1 MLDLLSS
8 LLMMLQSSALGDV
21 VRNARY
27 LYPVL
32 EAIHIIGIALLV
44 GPAFTFDF
52 RLLGLGHRTVSVT
65 TTARYLLPV
74 SHVGLAIAATTGV
87 ALMSAQATVI
97 ASAGAA
103 PWKFGL
109 LVLAGVN
116 VAVFHGGIYR
126 SVDNWTDVAVPPVA
140 ARLGAAI
147 SLTAWTGIIF
157 AGRLLAYT

>member
-1 MLDLLSS
+1 M
-8 LLMMLQSSALGDV
+8 
-21 VRNARY
+21 
-27 LYPVL
+27 
-32 EAIHIIGIALLV
+32 H
-44 GPAFTFDF
+44 PA
-52 RLLGLGHRTVSVT
+52 
-65 TTARYLLPV
+65 
-74 SHVGLAIAATTGV
+74 
-87 ALMSAQATVI
+87 
-97 ASAGAA
+97 
-103 PWKFGL
+103 